1 MGSDGDGMTTGR
13 AYRGFFLTLC
23 CFVLVCAG
31 ASGTL
36 GEDIPGENIQKTYE
50 NIKDIKGEFVQK
62 SHIKDLKRTD
72 TFTGTFVIKM
82 PSNMRWQYHDEKKQH
97 FTEVLIAHGELL
109 IYQKD
114 EKQVFKGKFD
124 SGSYGQA
131 PIALLTGFAH
141 IDREFTVAEKNGKL
155 LLKPRKAM
163 GSVVSIEITPS
174 DGEFPIDSLTIID
187 RRSNS
192 IHITLKDV
200 RINSGV
206 KESHFSFFLPQG
218 VSVYEYRPQ

>member
-1 MGSDGDGMTTGR
+1 MMAGR
-13 AYRGFFLTLC
+13 VYRRSFLTLC
-23 CFVLVCAG
+23 CVALLCAS
-31 ASGTL
+31 ASAL
-36 GEDIPGENIQKTYE
+36 GGDSAEEKIQRAYE

-62 SHIKDLKRTD
+62 SHIRDLKRTD

-82 PSNMRWQYHDEKKQH
+82 PSQMRWQYNDEKKRH
-97 FTEVLIAHGELL
+97 FTEVLIAHDELL
-109 IYQKD
+109 IYQKE

-124 SGSYGQA
+124 SDSYGQA

-141 IDREFTVAEKNGKL
+141 INREFTVTEKNGKL
-155 LLKPRKAM
+155 LLKPRKGM

-192 IHITLKDV
+192 IRITLKDV

-206 KESHFSFFLPQG
+206 KESLFSFSLPQG

>member
-1 MGSDGDGMTTGR
+1 MTTGR
-13 AYRGFFLTLC
+13 VYRGSFLTLC
-23 CFVLVCAG
+23 CVALLCAS
-31 ASGTL
+31 ASAL
-36 GEDIPGENIQKTYE
+36 GGDSAVEKIQRAYE

-62 SHIKDLKRTD
+62 SQIRDLKRTD

-82 PSNMRWQYHDEKKQH
+82 PSQMRWQYNDEKKRH
-97 FTEVLIAHGELL
+97 FTEVLIARDELL
-109 IYQKD
+109 IYQKE

-124 SGSYGQA
+124 SDSYGQA

-141 IDREFTVAEKNGKL
+141 INREFTVTEKNGKL
-155 LLKPRKAM
+155 LLKPRKGM

-192 IHITLKDV
+192 IRITLKDV

-206 KESHFSFFLPQG
+206 KESLFSFSPPQG

>member
-1 MGSDGDGMTTGR
+1 V
-13 AYRGFFLTLC
+13 YRGFFLTLC
-23 CFVLVCAG
+23 FFALLCAG
-31 ASGTL
+31 ASMTL
-36 GEDIPGENIQKTYE
+36 GEESAGDKIQRAYE
-50 NIKDIKGEFVQK
+50 HIQDIKGEFVQK

-72 TFTGTFVIKM
+72 TFKGTFVIKM
-82 PSNMRWQYHDEKKQH
+82 PSHLRWQYYDEKKRH
-97 FTEVLIAHGELL
+97 FTEVLITHDELL

-114 EKQVFKGKFD
+114 EKQVFRGKFD
-124 SGSYGQA
+124 SESYGQA

-141 IDREFTVAEKNGKL
+141 IDREFTVTEKNGKL

-187 RRSNS
+187 RRSNTVS
-192 IHITLKDV
+192 ITLKDV

-206 KESHFSFFLPQG
+206 KETAFSFSPPQG

>member
-1 MGSDGDGMTTGR
+1 MMAGLV
-13 AYRGFFLTLC
+13 YRRSFLTLC
-23 CFVLVCAG
+23 CSVALLCAS
-31 ASGTL
+31 ASAL
-36 GEDIPGENIQKTYE
+36 GGDSAEEKIQRAYE

-62 SHIKDLKRTD
+62 SHISDLKRTD

-82 PSNMRWQYHDEKKQH
+82 PSQMRWQYNDEKKRH
-97 FTEVLIAHGELL
+97 FTEVLISRDELL
-109 IYQKD
+109 IYQKE

-124 SGSYGQA
+124 SDSYGQA

-141 IDREFTVAEKNGKL
+141 INREFTVTEKNGKL
-155 LLKPRKAM
+155 LLKPRKGM

-192 IHITLKDV
+192 IRITLKDV

-206 KESHFSFFLPQG
+206 KESLFSFSLPQG

>member
-1 MGSDGDGMTTGR
+1 MMAR
-13 AYRGFFLTLC
+13 PVYRGFFLTLC
-23 CFVLVCAG
+23 CFALSCAG
-31 ASGTL
+31 ASGTPGGDSA
-36 GEDIPGENIQKTYE
+36 GEKIQKAYE

-72 TFTGTFVIKM
+72 TFKGTFMIKM
-82 PSNMRWQYHDEKKQH
+82 PSHMRWQYYDEKKRH
-97 FTEVLIAHGELL
+97 STEVLITHDELL

-114 EKQVFKGKFD
+114 EKQIFKGRFD
-124 SGSYGQA
+124 SESYGQA

-141 IDREFTVAEKNGKL
+141 IDREFIVTEKNGKL
-155 LLKPRKAM
+155 LLTPRKGM

-174 DGEFPIDSLTIID
+174 EGEFPIDSLTIID

-192 IHITLKDV
+192 ISITLKDV

-206 KESHFSFFLPQG
+206 KESAFSFSPPQG
-218 VSVYEYRPQ
+218 VSIYEYRP

>member
-1 MGSDGDGMTTGR
+1 MIAR
-13 AYRGFFLTLC
+13 AVQRGFFLTLC
-23 CFVLVCAG
+23 CFVLLCTD
-31 ASGTL
+31 ASRTQG
-36 GEDIPGENIQKTYE
+36 GDIPGEKIQKAYE
-50 NIKDIKGEFVQK
+50 DIKDITGEFVQK

-72 TFTGTFVIKM
+72 TFKGTFVIKM
-82 PSNMRWQYHDEKKQH
+82 PSQMKWQYFDEKKRH
-97 FTEVLIAHGELL
+97 FTEVLIAHDELL
-109 IYQKD
+109 IYQKE

-124 SGSYGQA
+124 SESYGQA

-155 LLKPRKAM
+155 LLKPRKGM

-187 RRSNS
+187 RRSNTIS
-192 IHITLKDV
+192 ITLKDV

-206 KESHFSFFLPQG
+206 KEAAFSFSLPQG
-218 VSVYEYRPQ
+218 VSVYQYRPQ

>member
-1 MGSDGDGMTTGR
+1 MILGAVPRGS
-13 AYRGFFLTLC
+13 FLTLC
-23 CFVLVCAG
+23 CFVLLCVD
-31 ASGTL
+31 ASWTQSG
-36 GEDIPGENIQKTYE
+36 DIPGEKIQKAYE

-72 TFTGTFVIKM
+72 TFKGTFVIKM
-82 PSNMRWQYHDEKKQH
+82 PSQMRWQYFDEKKRH
-97 FTEVLIAHGELL
+97 FTEVLITHDELL
-109 IYQKD
+109 IYQKE
-114 EKQVFKGKFD
+114 EKQVFKGNFD
-124 SGSYGQA
+124 SESYGQA

-155 LLKPRKAM
+155 LLKPRKGM

-187 RRSNS
+187 RRSNTIS
-192 IHITLKDV
+192 ITLKDV

-206 KESHFSFFLPQG
+206 KEAAFSFFLPQG
-218 VSVYEYRPQ
+218 VSVYQYRPQ

>member
-1 MGSDGDGMTTGR
+1 MAR
-13 AYRGFFLTLC
+13 EVYRGFFLTLF
-23 CFVLVCAG
+23 CFALLCAG
-31 ASGTL
+31 ASGTR
-36 GEDIPGENIQKTYE
+36 GGDIAVEKIQRAYE

-72 TFTGTFVIKM
+72 TFKGTFVIKM
-82 PSNMRWQYHDEKKQH
+82 PSQMRWQYYDEKKRH
-97 FTEVLIAHGELL
+97 FTEVLITHDELL
-109 IYQKD
+109 IYQK
-114 EKQVFKGKFD
+114 EERQVFKGKFD
-124 SGSYGQA
+124 SESYGQA

-155 LLKPRKAM
+155 LLKPRKGM

-192 IHITLKDV
+192 ISITLKDV

-206 KESHFSFFLPQG
+206 KEAAFSFSPPQG
-218 VSVYEYRPQ
+218 VNVYEYRPQ